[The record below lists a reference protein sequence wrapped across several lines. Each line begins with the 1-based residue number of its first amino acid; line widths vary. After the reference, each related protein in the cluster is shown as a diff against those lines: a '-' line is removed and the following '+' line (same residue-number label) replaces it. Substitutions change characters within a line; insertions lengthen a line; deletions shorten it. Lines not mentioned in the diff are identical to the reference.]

1 MMNSDQAATLLKQ
14 KGVRPS
20 YQRLRVLQYL
30 HEHIGHPTAEEIFTA
45 LSVDI
50 PTLSRTTIYNTLH
63 TFVSYGLVNCLTLDG
78 VETRYDVVLQKH
90 GHFKCH
96 RCGTIFNFMMDVD
109 RIETSG
115 LEGFVIEN
123 KNIIFTGICPDCS
136 LKKTKKGE

>member
-30 HEHIGHPTAEEIFTA
+30 HEHIGHPTAEDIFTA

-63 TFVSYGLVNCLTLDG
+63 TFASYGLVNCLTLDG

-96 RCGTIFNFMMDVD
+96 RCGTIYNFMTYLVD
-109 RIETSG
+109 MIKLG
-115 LEGFVIEN
+115 HEGIV
-123 KNIIFTGICPDCS
+123 S
-136 LKKTKKGE
+136 